1 VRWLLVTANVPSPP
15 TVVTLMMEVLR
26 SSETSVL
33 TRATWRNI
41 PEDCILHSYHRE
53 DLCMQNHQVMF
64 PDAVHSHNLNK
75 LLSNFF
81 RCQANAVWDF
91 GDLRCEGPVCADPGR
106 PTDGFQIARSY
117 EQGSEVE
124 FGCNRPGYILI
135 NPRPST
141 CIREP
146 ECKVV
151 RPLGITSGAI
161 PDSAINATSER

>member
-1 VRWLLVTANVPSPP
+1 L
-15 TVVTLMMEVLR
+15 
-26 SSETSVL
+26 
-33 TRATWRNI
+33 I
-41 PEDCILHSYHRE
+41 SY
-53 DLCMQNHQVMF
+53 LY
-64 PDAVHSHNLNK
+64 
-75 LLSNFF
+75 

-91 GDLRCEGPVCADPGR
+91 GDLQCEGPVCADPGR
-106 PTDGFQIARSY
+106 PTDGFQVARSY

-135 NPRPST
+135 NPRPIT

-151 RPLGITSGAI
+151 KPLGLASGAI